1 MTTTPFP
8 LTVLPLRFDCRATQP
23 LYLGG
28 ERAGSNLR
36 GALTNVMSRAVCYG
50 ERTDPQHVKT
60 CPVCWLLA
68 ANEHPGTE
76 RRGYSLVLPESAYRQ
91 LQPGDK
97 FSFGVTLFGT
107 EQRFVPYF
115 LIAIPET
122 GRQGVGPGRGQFSLE
137 SAVAYNPL
145 DGQEEIVLAKD
156 SLLVNMP
163 KRAITSAQIATA
175 CQALQTRLAKQG
187 NHWRIRLHFLTPMRL
202 IESQQLL
209 KTPDFGT
216 IFARL
221 LHRVDQ
227 LAAQYN
233 AATPRGAE
241 AAQRLQVLAN
251 QVRLIA
257 ADVEW
262 VDVFS
267 GSRHRPSASPIGGF
281 FGSAEY
287 LAPAEVWHELLEW
300 LVWGQLTQVGKSVV
314 KGDGLYRIESE

>member
-1 MTTTPFP
+1 MTITPFP
-8 LTVLPLRFDCRATQP
+8 LTILPLRFDCRATQP

-50 ERTDPQHVKT
+50 DRTDAQHVST

-97 FSFGVTLFGT
+97 FSFGITLYGS
-107 EQRFVPYF
+107 EQRFIPYF

-122 GRQGVGPGRGQFSLE
+122 GRQGVGPGRGQFALE

-145 DGQEEIVLAKD
+145 NGQEEVILAKG
-156 SLLVNMP
+156 SMLVNMP
-163 KRAITSAQIATA
+163 KRAITRAEVATA
-175 CQALQTRLAKQG
+175 CQALQTQLASQG
-187 NHWRIRLHFLTPMRL
+187 QHWRVCLNFLTPMRL

-216 IFARL
+216 FFARL
-221 LHRVDQ
+221 LHRLDH
-227 LAAQYN
+227 LATQFNEAP
-233 AATPRGAE
+233 PRGAQG
-241 AAQRLQVLAN
+241 AQRLQTLAN
-251 QVRLIA
+251 QVRLTES
-257 ADVEW
+257 DVEW

-267 GSRHRPSASPIGGF
+267 NSRYRPSASPMGGF
-281 FGSAEY
+281 MGKAEY
-287 LAPAEVWHELLEW
+287 VAPAEVWQALLEW

-314 KGDGLYRIESE
+314 KGDGLYRIVSE